1 MTHKLLLHIEEH
13 WPRDPAADWVLL
25 DAAGQ
30 VLQQGR
36 SGPTHWPAADT
47 CAALLG
53 ATQCTWLEVPLP
65 PSPRR
70 ERPRLLSY
78 ALEEQLVGDPDT
90 QHLTVTH
97 SETDGEFR
105 RTGVIAVSRA
115 RVAQLLAQ
123 FEHLGRPLGQLRSAL
138 QTAPLAKQA
147 WALALRPGKD
157 AVLRPD
163 RHTALA
169 FDLAPPATMHDLLAT
184 ALPILLARRRALGA
198 ETTALE
204 LRVAAGCAA
213 PEIAAPDGYA
223 LPIATGPAWHW
234 WHRYG
239 DASELLRD
247 EFAPRHLGNRHLKR
261 LKAPAAI
268 AAFALLAL
276 LVATVIQVIAQGQA
290 LDELETRSTRLFE
303 RALPGTPA
311 VVPATQLARALQRE
325 RTRHGLL
332 AGDDLLAL
340 LHGHVLAT
348 GLAPQALDYKA
359 GQLTL
364 TLRPEDAAQA
374 NTIARRLLSRGI
386 DAKVLDGRLLL
397 KPATHP

>member
-1 MTHKLLLHIEEH
+1 MTHKLLLHIDEH
-13 WPRDPAADWVLL
+13 WPRDPVTDWVLL
-25 DAAGQ
+25 DVAGQ

-36 SGPTHWPAADT
+36 SGPMHWPAADT

-97 SETDGEFR
+97 SAADGEFR

-115 RVAQLLAQ
+115 RIAQLLAQ

-138 QTAPLAKQA
+138 QTAPLGKQG
-147 WALALRPGKD
+147 WTLALRPGKD

-163 RHTALA
+163 RHTALS
-169 FDLAPPATMHDLLAT
+169 FDLAPPATMHDLLST
-184 ALPILLARRRALGA
+184 ALPIVLARRRALGEDA
-198 ETTALE
+198 TALE
-204 LRVAAGCAA
+204 LRVADGSVA
-213 PEIAAPDGYA
+213 PRIAAPDSYA

-234 WHRYG
+234 WHHYG
-239 DASELLRD
+239 DASELLHD
-247 EFAPRHLGNRHLKR
+247 EFAPRHLENRHLQR
-261 LKAPAAI
+261 LKVPAAI
-268 AAFALLAL
+268 AAFALFAL
-276 LVATVIQVIAQGQA
+276 LAATLVQVFMQGRA
-290 LDELETRSTRLFE
+290 LDELETRNTRLFE

-311 VVPATQLARALQRE
+311 VAPAAQLARALQRE

-332 AGDDLLAL
+332 AADDLLAL
-340 LHGHVLAT
+340 LHGHVLVT
-348 GLAPQALDYKA
+348 GVAPQALDYKA

-364 TLRPEDAAQA
+364 TLRPEDATEA
-374 NTIARRLLSRGI
+374 NTLARRLLTRGI
-386 DAKVLDGRLLL
+386 DAQVLDGRLLL
-397 KPATHP
+397 KPATRP